1 MDRVE
6 LTIHTTSL
14 GADIVSEALMNEGA
28 TGTMVEDRAD
38 IPDPDK
44 PNGYWE
50 IIDPNLINTLPE
62 DVLVHAW
69 FEPDE
74 RFADRMGALKSRMA
88 ELKAADL
95 GIDLGSLE
103 MNTVNVRDEDW
114 AEVWKKF
121 YKPFRAGQRL
131 VVKPTWEH
139 YAAQEHDLVMEI
151 DPGMAFGSGTHETT
165 GMCLELLEDVLL
177 EHPVKSVIDVGTG
190 SGILAIGAAMLGAQ
204 DVLAIDIDPTAV
216 KVAKENV
223 EHNHLENV
231 IRAVEG
237 NLLESTDGVW
247 EVCVANIIAD
257 VICMFAKPLIP
268 HIVPGGLFICSGIIK
283 EREQDVVNALNEAKY
298 TILEIRRKG
307 EWVAMLSRRP
317 D

>member
-1 MDRVE
+1 MDWVE
-6 LTIHTTSL
+6 LTIHTTTA
-14 GADIVSEALMNEGA
+14 GADIVSEALISEGA

-62 DVLVHAW
+62 DVVVHAW

-74 RFADRMGALKSRMA
+74 KFADRMGALKSRMA
-88 ELKAADL
+88 DLKAADL
-95 GIDLGSLE
+95 GIDMGTLAIG
-103 MNTVNVRDEDW
+103 TANVHDEDW
-114 AEVWKKF
+114 SEVWKKF
-121 YKPFRAGQRL
+121 YKPFRAGKQL
-131 VVKPTWEH
+131 VVKPTWEL
-139 YAAQEHDLVMEI
+139 YDAQPGDKVMEI

-165 GMCLELLEDVLL
+165 SMCLELLE
-177 EHPVKSVIDVGTG
+177 EAMHGGESVIDVGTG
-190 SGILAIGAAMLGAQ
+190 SGILAIGAAMLGAK

-216 KVAKENV
+216 KVAKENIA
-223 EHNHLENV
+223 HNRLEDK

-237 NLLESTDGVW
+237 NLLASSDGVC
-247 EVCVANIIAD
+247 ELCVANIIAD
-257 VICMFAKPLIP
+257 VICMFAKPLVE

-283 EREQDVVNALNEAKY
+283 EREQDVVDALNAAGY